1 MALRLVA
8 PDRHRSFL
16 EIAHTLGNVSEWP
29 VLERLYSGLP
39 SLAFSRQVLTTQ
51 PDRLAVPPVRHVHSS
66 DLGDAERVLAT
77 RTP

>member
-1 MALRLVA
+1 
-8 PDRHRSFL
+8 
-16 EIAHTLGNVSEWP
+16 
-29 VLERLYSGLP
+29 
-39 SLAFSRQVLTTQ
+39 LAFSRQVLTTQ